1 MILNLISPEK
11 VLFSDRVKSVTLPG
25 ALGEMTILKNHAPLI
40 SLLCQGKIKILTE
53 DKREVFYQIE
63 NGIVEVS
70 ENVINVLVSLP
81 F

>member
-40 SLLCQGKIKILTE
+40 SLLCQGKVKILTE